1 MVQVIVHGNG
11 EWPTNG
17 RFIPAGNAVEVSI
30 EPTLYKTSKKLR
42 GFSPEDRQCYFDDA
56 SITDE
61 ITDEVLHLKDL
72 PYLKSNCVV
81 ECRRYH
87 MMKYCNC
94 SVNFFYPGSQ
104 SDTISFTC
112 RIAGYASCFFSPIA
126 DYGYPPCGVIG
137 LQCLSYFN
145 CKTINDMPKL
155 FSRYLLIVPNIPAI
169 LTYDKP
175 RIVSPFF
182 SQREVGIDCK
192 CLPECIRIEYKY
204 TVKPNYMW

>member
-1 MVQVIVHGNG
+1 M
-11 EWPTNG
+11 
-17 RFIPAGNAVEVSI
+17 RCFIWRICHIWSQIALSNAVGITWWNIAIVRLIFSIQVVSQM
-30 EPTLYKTSKKLR
+30 PFRS
-42 GFSPEDRQCYFDDA
+42 
-56 SITDE
+56 
-61 ITDEVLHLKDL
+61 
-72 PYLKSNCVV
+72 
-81 ECRRYH
+81 
-87 MMKYCNC
+87 
-94 SVNFFYPGSQ
+94 
-104 SDTISFTC
+104 C
-112 RIAGYASCFFSPIA
+112 RIAGYASCFFPIA

-145 CKTINDMPKL
+145 CKTINDMPKI

-182 SQREVGIDCK
+182 SQSEDGIDCK